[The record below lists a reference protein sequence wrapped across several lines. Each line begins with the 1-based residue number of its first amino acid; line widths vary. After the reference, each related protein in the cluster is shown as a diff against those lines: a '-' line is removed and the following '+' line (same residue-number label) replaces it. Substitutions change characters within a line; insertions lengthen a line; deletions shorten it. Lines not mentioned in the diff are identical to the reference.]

1 MYIKEIWYTAFVCLY
16 VFEGIYPKEQEWYPI
31 HSLHLNLVMLI
42 KHLKVVIMLSSCDQY
57 KTSGM
62 KLVPLSRV
70 VDILD
75 FSIDGP
81 DTSIVNEDLKKIGV
95 GQTTDECLGFIDR
108 LALLAAETQQDI
120 EDEVVQH
127 DVETWS
133 TFDGDFKQLAQWYR
147 CITWNM
153 K

>member
-1 MYIKEIWYTAFVCLY
+1 MKYKYLQNTK
-16 VFEGIYPKEQEWYPI
+16 GIA
-31 HSLHLNLVMLI
+31 
-42 KHLKVVIMLSSCDQY
+42 
-57 KTSGM
+57 
-62 KLVPLSRV
+62 
-70 VDILD
+70 
-75 FSIDGP
+75 
-81 DTSIVNEDLKKIGV
+81 NEDLTKSAV
-95 GQTTDECLGFIDR
+95 GQTTNEHLGFIDR

-133 TFDGDFKQLAQWYR
+133 TLDGGFKQLVQWYR